1 MPTPRK
7 NQVCL
12 DSTSYYHCISR
23 CVRRA
28 FLCGDDE
35 FSGQSYEHR
44 KRNSGG
50 QASAVFRLCFAST
63 NLTPLRPAVHCERY
77 VANTKE

>member
-23 CVRRA
+23 CVRHV
-28 FLCGDDE
+28 FLCGNDK

-44 KRNSGG
+44 KQWVVDKLAELAG
-50 QASAVFRLCFAST
+50 VFSSMSV
-63 NLTPLRPAVHCERY
+63 LTRS
-77 VANTKE
+77 